1 MKKGF
6 TLIEMLVTIGIIAAL
21 MAASFGGYSMM
32 TRAAEKARAQD
43 LVQQV
48 ALALMTMYEDNKGVW
63 PKRLALVGEKGAELD
78 PDRAYEFVSGAKKY
92 LSLSASG
99 GKTTGYDRFGILS
112 PWGVAIL
119 KRRGANAQ
127 GEAIKHRLWFAVDED
142 GDGMIKGVSVGGEPL
157 EVRATAIVWCAGK
170 DGKMEPYSKGLRSGG
185 VYSWALGQT
194 KK

>member
-21 MAASFGGYSMM
+21 VAASLGGYSMV
-32 TRAAEKARAQD
+32 TKAAEKARAQD

-78 PDRAYEFVSGAKKY
+78 PDRAYEFVSGEGKY

-99 GKTTGYDRFGILS
+99 GKLTGYDRFGILS
-112 PWGVAIL
+112 PWGVAVL
-119 KRRGANAQ
+119 KQRGANASD
-127 GEAIKHRLWFAVDED
+127 EAIRHRLWFAVDGD

-157 EVRATAIVWCAGK
+157 DVRATAIVWCAGK
-170 DGKMEPYSKGLRSGG
+170 DGKIKPYSKGVRSDG
-185 VYSWALGQT
+185 VYSWTLGQT